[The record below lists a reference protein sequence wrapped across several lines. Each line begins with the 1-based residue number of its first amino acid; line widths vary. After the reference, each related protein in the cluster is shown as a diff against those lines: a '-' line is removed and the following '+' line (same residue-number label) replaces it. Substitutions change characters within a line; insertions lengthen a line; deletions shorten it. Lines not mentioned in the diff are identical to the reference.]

1 MTMRTRLTWIVLA
14 VAALVALVLVYRS
27 MTQAPRV
34 EVLAIEA
41 GTIERVLAAVGR
53 VKAEDR
59 VSVFPRTAGLI
70 TRLAKDEGDV
80 VRTGD
85 VLGEIDA
92 SQARAILKQRQAS
105 TAGQR
110 RQLAQSERNFA
121 RAQSLLDKGFTTRAA
136 YEAARLLVQRDRE
149 EILRL
154 EAGEAEAKSRLE
166 DFVIRAPMD
175 GRIVL
180 RPVDAGQVVTL
191 TTQVFELVSQSPP
204 EVETEVD
211 ETLAGAIRL
220 GMDARI
226 APAGMDGR
234 AFTGK
239 VTFISPRVE
248 PTTGGRKIRFSFEG
262 YPRDVPTGLSA
273 DVNISVEKRE
283 NTIAIPRAAIGDA
296 SRTPFV
302 MLVRAGKLV
311 RQDITFVD
319 WPAERVIVTTG
330 LKTGDQLALDPLKV
344 APGTTVTAVPAPATK

>member
-1 MTMRTRLTWIVLA
+1 MRTRLTWIVLA
-14 VAALVALVLVYRS
+14 VAALVALALVYRS
-27 MTQAPRV
+27 LTQIPRV
-34 EVLAIEA
+34 EVLAVEA
-41 GTIERVLAAVGR
+41 GPIERVLAAVGR

-70 TRLAKDEGDV
+70 MRLPKDEGDM

-92 SQARAILKQRQAS
+92 SQSRAILKQRQAS
-105 TAGQR
+105 AASQR
-110 RQLAQSERNFA
+110 RQLAQSEREFA
-121 RAQSLLDKGFTTRAA
+121 RAQSLLDKGFTTKAA
-136 YEAARLLVQRDRE
+136 YESARLLVQRDRE

-154 EAGEAEAKSRLE
+154 EAAELEAKIRLE
-166 DFVIRAPMD
+166 DFIIRAPMD

-191 TTQVFELVSQSPP
+191 TTQVFELVSQSQP

-220 GMDARI
+220 GMDALI
-226 APAGMDGR
+226 APAGMEGK

-239 VTFISPRVE
+239 VTFVSPRVE

-262 YPRDVPTGLSA
+262 YPKDVPTGLSA

-283 NTIAIPRAAIGDA
+283 SAIAIPRAAIGDA
-296 SRTPFV
+296 SRAPYV

-311 RQDITFVD
+311 RQDISFVD

-330 LKTGDQLALDPLKV
+330 LKAGDQLVLDPLKLKAGSEV
-344 APGTTVTAVPAPATK
+344 SAIPAPAKN